1 MRLSFSNIALLS
13 VLLDSS
19 KNKSK
24 TNKRR
29 KADEEDKKSG
39 LKRLKTEVSDLSE
52 SSDSEISNKR
62 SVYSSSEQSSENEL
76 RCKNTCKTPEDEEK
90 SQGSQPVD
98 MLSVSPRLSPWD
110 EMQVTE
116 KSGKPVAVE
125 MAQRTDSER
134 RSPLPSQDS
143 SCTQNQ
149 GSGLTEVQSCI
160 VEMKSTVKTLPKDQ
174 YGPGM
179 PVTLTPK
186 CVIDIT
192 EDTNTAPS
200 SRESSEAVSALLAS
214 QKGDVYGPESRQ
226 QNALGITGKM
236 EFAHSEVIRPVT
248 SVSESAA
255 LGERG
260 KLQKQYASMVIKN
273 ALLTEDIRKPDK
285 LSPSP
290 DLPKPKSNTSP
301 DILKPKCTLSPDIVK
316 SKAHSVLE
324 SSKPKPN
331 ISPEVSKHKL
341 RHPDNRLTA
350 GRSAV
355 KLEQDIPRSS
365 FKPVPPRGTLSES
378 AKSQLV
384 VEKNEHF
391 TIYRDP
397 ALVRPESENNHMTYL
412 HPHLHSLHTSSH
424 GTCLTPSSHH
434 PSHLLPSSSIGHP
447 VHHPHLLPSVLP
459 TIPPGSILSG
469 HPRLD
474 SGLGHLTL
482 AHHHPHQQQQF
493 LQQQLSP
500 SSLLA
505 QTHGGSSYNQLGL
518 YPIIWQYPNGAH
530 SYPPGYKWVHPENA
544 VNSDS
549 SLRRVNVHLSV
560 ISNCLCLS

>member
-1 MRLSFSNIALLS
+1 M
-13 VLLDSS
+13 
-19 KNKSK
+19 
-24 TNKRR
+24 
-29 KADEEDKKSG
+29 
-39 LKRLKTEVSDLSE
+39 SE
-52 SSDSEISNKR
+52 SSDSEIFNKR
-62 SVYSSSEQSSENEL
+62 SVDSSSEQSSENEL
-76 RCKNTCKTPEDEEK
+76 KCKSTFKAPEDEEK
-90 SQGSQPVD
+90 SQGSQSVD
-98 MLSVSPRLSPWD
+98 ELSVNTRLSPWD

-116 KSGKPVAVE
+116 KSVKPVAVE
-125 MAQRTDSER
+125 VTQRPDGER
-134 RSPLPSQDS
+134 RSPLPPQDT

-160 VEMKSTVKTLPKDQ
+160 VEMKSTVKTAPKDH
-174 YGPGM
+174 YGPGT
-179 PVTLTPK
+179 PRTHAPK

-192 EDTNTAPS
+192 EDANTTPS
-200 SRESSEAVSALLAS
+200 ARESSEAVSALLAS
-214 QKGDVYGPESRQ
+214 QKGDVYALESRQ
-226 QNALGITGKM
+226 QNARGMTGKI

-260 KLQKQYASMVIKN
+260 KLQKQYASMIIKN
-273 ALLTEDIRKPDK
+273 ALLTEDIRKPHK

-290 DLPKPKSNTSP
+290 DLPKPKSNSSP
-301 DILKPKCTLSPDIVK
+301 DILKPKCTPSPDIVK

-331 ISPEVSKHKL
+331 TSPEVSKHKP
-341 RHPDNRLTA
+341 RHPDNLPTT
-350 GRSAV
+350 GRSAL

-365 FKPVPPRGTLSES
+365 FKPVPPRCTLSES

-384 VEKNEHF
+384 VDKNEHF
-391 TIYRDP
+391 TVYRDP
-397 ALVRPESENNHMTYL
+397 ALVRPESENNHVTYL

-434 PSHLLPSSSIGHP
+434 PSHLLPSSSIG
-447 VHHPHLLPSVLP
+447 HHPHLLPSVLP

-482 AHHHPHQQQQF
+482 AHHHPHHHPHHQQQQF
-493 LQQQLSP
+493 LQQQPPPP

-518 YPIIWQYPNGAH
+518 YPIIWQYPNGTH
-530 SYPPGYKWVHPENA
+530 SYPPGYKWVHPEN
-544 VNSDS
+544 SEP
-549 SLRRVNVHLSV
+549 SLRRVSV
-560 ISNCLCLS
+560 CLEPIYSTVQTDVWGCR